1 MKRMKKMER
10 FNKMNLKKIIFAAAI
25 VLVAWRGIST
35 EMTVSAT
42 QVENE
47 SSKSPDNSLSSLKL
61 SQGTL
66 SPEFYYSTTSYTATV
81 PYETTSVEVTA
92 KTSNSK
98 AEIESISGASDLQ
111 PGENKITITVRAE
124 NGAKALYTI
133 KVTRESSPAG
143 TATGEANTGENIGE
157 AGEAPTTGTDT
168 DQATEAPNAGE
179 NTGEA
184 GEAPA
189 TGDATPEGTGNV
201 ESEEYSAQIEEYEN
215 RMSLLQKEYEK
226 LEKKYESEKSSART
240 IIAILIFVLLVVMIA
255 GINIIIFMK
264 RKNEDKEEREELDI
278 DDDNDDDDE
287 DDDWLDEED
296 EVSFQRE
303 MPFIKKKAVDVMET
317 TDDIENID
325 VIDFDKL

>member
-1 MKRMKKMER
+1 MKKTKWFSKMNMKRM
-10 FNKMNLKKIIFAAAI
+10 IFAAAI
-25 VLVAWRGIST
+25 VFAAWCGIST
-35 EMTVSAT
+35 EMTASAT

-98 AEIESISGASDLQ
+98 AEIESINGTSDLQ

-124 NGAKALYTI
+124 NGAKAVYTI
-133 KVTRESSPAG
+133 KVTRENGPTG
-143 TATGEANTGENIGE
+143 TS
-157 AGEAPTTGTDT
+157 AGETT
-168 DQATEAPNAGE
+168 PGE
-179 NTGEA
+179 TTGEA
-184 GEAPA
+184 GE
-189 TGDATPEGTGNV
+189 TPETGETTPGETENIV
-201 ESEEYSAQIEEYEN
+201 SEEYSAQIEEYEN

-240 IIAILIFVLLVVMIA
+240 IIAILVFVLIVVIIA
-255 GINIIIFMK
+255 GINIILFMK
-264 RKNEDKEEREELDI
+264 RSGRDGEDIEEEPEIEE
-278 DDDNDDDDE
+278 E
-287 DDDWLDEED
+287 DDWLDEE
-296 EVSFQRE
+296 EEESFQRE
-303 MPFIKKKAVDVMET
+303 KPFKKKDVEVMET
-317 TDDIENID
+317 TDDIEKID